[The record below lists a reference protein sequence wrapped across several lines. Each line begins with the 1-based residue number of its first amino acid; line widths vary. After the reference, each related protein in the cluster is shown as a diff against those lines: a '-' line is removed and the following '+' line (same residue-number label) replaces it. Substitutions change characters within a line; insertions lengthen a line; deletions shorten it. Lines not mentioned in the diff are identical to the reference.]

1 MNMEKRPK
9 KKDGKSMKKSTKVFL
24 IVGLVIL
31 VLLGTCVGLFFHY
44 FGGLNTEK
52 LSTSD
57 LDVNTELNGKY
68 GNQDIVNIALFG
80 LDTRGNDDSG
90 RSDAIMIA
98 SIDFSRGKIKLT
110 SIARDTYVT
119 IPGRDGKTKINHA
132 YAYGGPELAIKTLNY
147 NFQMNIEDYVTVN
160 FEQLASVI
168 DAAGGVDITIT
179 EAERVSANKNI
190 REISSTEPLIQES
203 GTVHLTGAQAVGYSR
218 IREIGGDDARTNRQR
233 TVLNA
238 LFEKALTLSWTEY
251 PGLAKEIIPMVKTSL
266 TYGDIMQLATIMTK
280 SPTLEQTAFPH
291 EKSGAHGETI
301 NGTWY
306 YVYDLDLASQML
318 HTFIYEDIHPDDQEI
333 AE

>member
-1 MNMEKRPK
+1 MNMEKRPR
-9 KKDGKSMKKSTKVFL
+9 KKDGKRMKTRNKVFL
-24 IVGLVIL
+24 SIGLVVL

-44 FGGLNTEK
+44 FGGLDTQE

-57 LDVNTELNGKY
+57 LDVNTDLNGKY
-68 GNQDIVNIALFG
+68 GDQDIVNIALFG
-80 LDTRGNDDSG
+80 LDTRNNDDSG

-98 SIDFSRGKIKLT
+98 SIDFGRGKIKLT

-119 IPGRDGKTKINHA
+119 IPGYENKTKINHA
-132 YAYGGPELAIKTLNY
+132 YAYGGPELAIRTLNY

-190 REISSTEPLIQES
+190 REISSTEPLIQQS

-218 IREIGGDDARTNRQR
+218 IREIGGDDARTSRQR

-238 LFEKALTLSWTEY
+238 LFDQAMNLSWTSY
-251 PGLAKEIIPMVKTSL
+251 PGLIREMIPMVKTSL
-266 TYGDIMQLATIMTK
+266 GYDDILQ
-280 SPTLEQTAFPH
+280 
-291 EKSGAHGETI
+291 
-301 NGTWY
+301 
-306 YVYDLDLASQML
+306 
-318 HTFIYEDIHPDDQEI
+318 
-333 AE
+333 